1 MHKVKVR
8 ADEPETTLI
17 ITFQTREP
25 FLEVRPYTQQHA
37 ADRPEKVQMKSG
49 TYKEVRQMEDEYFSK
64 VHEDTTNHS

>member
-25 FLEVRPYTQQHA
+25 FLEVRPYT
-37 ADRPEKVQMKSG
+37 
-49 TYKEVRQMEDEYFSK
+49 
-64 VHEDTTNHS
+64 